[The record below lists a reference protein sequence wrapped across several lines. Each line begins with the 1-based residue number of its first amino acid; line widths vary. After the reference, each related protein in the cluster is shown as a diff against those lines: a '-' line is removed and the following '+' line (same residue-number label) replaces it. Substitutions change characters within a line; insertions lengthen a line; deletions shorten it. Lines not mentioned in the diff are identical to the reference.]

1 MAIREI
7 PKAFDYICDVCGK
20 THRQE
25 NAGGHYTDS
34 RPPYWATLIVS
45 QDAYDFQGTAVA
57 DATIRRLL
65 CDDCRSSA
73 IKAINDWAADAKR
86 REEKE

>member
-7 PKAFDYICDVCGK
+7 PKAFDYICDVCAK

-34 RPPYWATLIVS
+34 RPPQWANLIIR
-45 QDAYDFQGTAVA
+45 QDAYDYQGQAVA
-57 DATIRRLL
+57 DGSVTRLL
-65 CDDCRSSA
+65 CNGCRA
-73 IKAINDWAADAKR
+73 GVMEVINRWAEGR
-86 REEKE
+86 RGGDK